1 MHVAEMCASPCN
13 NSVYS
18 KYLAAKLNEWLPDVS
33 LPAAERVTTFNT
45 RKPGCNVHTT

>member
-1 MHVAEMCASPCN
+1 MHVAEMCESPYN

-33 LPAAERVTTFNT
+33 LPAAERVTYNFQ
-45 RKPGCNVHTT
+45 